1 MGEDDRMEV
10 KPQEPE
16 EARSQGIRR
25 VIHVDIEAVK
35 KDDEDR
41 RWGETHEGKRPALLM
56 TANSGGESNANSS
69 HESQGRDSD
78 GLEWP

>member
-41 RWGETHEGKRPALLM
+41 R
-56 TANSGGESNANSS
+56 
-69 HESQGRDSD
+69 
-78 GLEWP
+78 